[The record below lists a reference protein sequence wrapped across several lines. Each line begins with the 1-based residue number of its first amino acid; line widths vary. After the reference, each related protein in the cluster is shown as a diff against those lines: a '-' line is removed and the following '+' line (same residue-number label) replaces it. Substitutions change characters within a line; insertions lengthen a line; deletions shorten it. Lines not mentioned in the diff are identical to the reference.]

1 MKEYIQ
7 KFLKYLEKE
16 KKYSIHT
23 ILSYEDDLR
32 QLSDFL
38 SKHFSG
44 NYNLNQIDNL
54 TIRLFLG
61 ELVDLKLTKKSIARK
76 LSSTKSFFRYLSREK
91 IISTN
96 PALNISSPKLP
107 KKLPSFLEED
117 SVTKMMNLPDIST
130 VTGLRDKAIL
140 ELLYST
146 GIRLQELISIN
157 LNDIN
162 WDKSTL
168 KVMGKGKK
176 VRIIPFGSKAKESLK
191 QYLERREDLYSSF
204 TNDDAKDA
212 LFLSNKGKRI
222 YPKGVY
228 NIVSYYIG
236 KVSDIERKS
245 PHVIRHTFATHL
257 LNRGADLK
265 AVKELLGHES
275 LSTTQI
281 YTHLTIDHIK
291 KIYNQAHPKS

>member
-1 MKEYIQ
+1 MNLYIK
-7 KFLKYLEKE
+7 KFLNYLEKE
-16 KKYSIHT
+16 KKYSKNT

-44 NYNLNQIDNL
+44 KYNLKQIDNL

-61 ELVDLKLTKKSIARK
+61 ELVDLNLTKKSIARK
-76 LSSTKSFFRYLSREK
+76 LSSIKSFFRYLTREN
-91 IISTN
+91 IVSTN
-96 PALNISSPKLP
+96 PALSISSPKLP
-107 KKLPSFLEED
+107 KKLPSFLDET
-117 SVTKMMNLPDIST
+117 SITKMMDLPDVNT
-130 VTGLRDKAIL
+130 VTGLRDKALL

-162 WDKSTL
+162 WEKSTL
-168 KVMGKGKK
+168 KVLGKGKK
-176 VRIIPFGSKAKESLK
+176 VRIIPFGSKAKESL
-191 QYLERREDLYSSF
+191 QNYLERRKDLYSNF
-204 TNDDAKDA
+204 TNTDAENA
-212 LFLSNKGKRI
+212 LFLSNKGKRM

-228 NIVSYYIG
+228 NIVSYYIE

-291 KIYNQAHPKS
+291 QIYNQAHPKS

>member
-1 MKEYIQ
+1 MKQYIN
-7 KFLKYLEKE
+7 KFLTYLEKQ
-16 KKYSIHT
+16 KKYSKHT
-23 ILSYEDDLR
+23 ILSYEDDLI
-32 QLSDFL
+32 QMNDFL

-44 NYNLNQIDNL
+44 DYTLNQIDNL

-76 LSSTKSFFRYLSREK
+76 LSAIKSFFRYLTREK
-91 IISTN
+91 IVAAN

-107 KKLPSFLEED
+107 KKLPSFLDEA
-117 SVTKMMNLPDIST
+117 SIAKMMELPDVST
-130 VTGLRDKAIL
+130 VIGLRDKAIL

-157 LNDIN
+157 LGDVNY
-162 WDKSTL
+162 DKSTL
-168 KVMGKGKK
+168 KVFGKGKK
-176 VRIIPFGSKAKESLK
+176 VRIVPFGSKAKEALK
-191 QYLERREDLYSSF
+191 KYLERRRELYSQF
-204 TNDDAKDA
+204 TDTDCEMA
-212 LFLSNKGKRI
+212 LFLSNKGKRM

-228 NIVSYYIG
+228 NIVSYYIQ